1 MSEESMP
8 GESNAN
14 LKNSGPNRPFYR
26 EFIICRYDLLKGLA
40 VQVLVV
46 EDKRSLAGHLGRA
59 LENEGYSVA
68 LAYDG
73 EEALRLG
80 RTGVYDVMLLDVMLP
95 RLDGFAVIRKLREVQ
110 IQMQAIIV
118 SARDSMSDVVQGL
131 DAGADDYL
139 TKPFALDVLLAKVR
153 AASRRV
159 PARAPQVLEFEDL
172 ILRPH
177 RFELQRGSRVET
189 LTRTECALL
198 GVLVRR
204 AGTIVPHGV
213 LIEAGWSGEADFSFD
228 SLYVF
233 IRALRSKITRP
244 GESELLHT
252 VRGVGYSLRS
262 ETC

>member
-1 MSEESMP
+1 MDNLQSPTNITSRNQSMH
-8 GESNAN
+8 
-14 LKNSGPNRPFYR
+14 
-26 EFIICRYDLLKGLA
+26 
-40 VQVLVV
+40 VLVV

-59 LENEGYSVA
+59 LEGEGYSVT

-80 RTGVYDVMLLDVMLP
+80 KTGAFDVMLLDVMLP
-95 RLDGFAVIRKLREVQ
+95 RIDGLTVIRKLRADQ
-110 IQMQAIIV
+110 LRTQAIIV
-118 SARDSMSDVVQGL
+118 SARDTMNDIVYGL

-153 AASRRV
+153 AAVRRV
-159 PARAPQVLEFEDL
+159 PMRPPQMLQYQDL

-177 RFELQRGSRVET
+177 QFELQRGSRQAT

-198 GVLVRR
+198 SVLMRR
-204 AGTIVPHGV
+204 ARSVVPHAV
-213 LIEAGWSGEADFSFD
+213 LIEEGWSGDADVSFD
-228 SLYVF
+228 SLYVL

-244 GESELLHT
+244 GEVELLHT
-252 VRGVGYSLRS
+252 IRGVGYSLRS